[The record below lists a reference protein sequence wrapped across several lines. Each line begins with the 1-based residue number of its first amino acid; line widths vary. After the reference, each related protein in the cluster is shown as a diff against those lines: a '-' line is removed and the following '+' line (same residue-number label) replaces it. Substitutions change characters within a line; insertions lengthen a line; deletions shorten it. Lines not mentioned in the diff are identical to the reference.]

1 MRKLFASALIIAA
14 TFLFGMAQ
22 DNSSQQSREEL
33 AKLAKAPNEV
43 DGIGRAIVFVSDEN
57 GQPVKGAY
65 ATLESTWGGDHYC
78 ESFGSTD
85 REGAIALLPI
95 HMGTLRLVVKAKGY
109 QTSKTTIST
118 SSLSEPLRVTLS
130 RKS

>member
-14 TFLFGMAQ
+14 VCLVGIAQ
-22 DNSSQQSREEL
+22 DNDSSQSREEMARL
-33 AKLAKAPNEV
+33 ARAPQQV
-43 DGIGRAIVFVSDEN
+43 DGIGRAVVFVTDEA
-57 GQPVKGAY
+57 GKPVKGAY

-85 REGAIALLPI
+85 ADGAIALLPI

-109 QTSKTTIST
+109 QTTKLPVSLQ
-118 SSLSEPLRVTLS
+118 SLSEPVRVTLS
-130 RKS
+130 HK

>member
-14 TFLFGMAQ
+14 VCLVGIAQ
-22 DNSSQQSREEL
+22 DNSSSQSREEMS
-33 AKLAKAPNEV
+33 KLARAPQQI
-43 DGIGRAIVFVSDEN
+43 DGIGRAVVFVTNED

-85 REGAIALLPI
+85 SDGAIALLPI
-95 HMGTLRLVVKAKGY
+95 HMGTLQLVVKAKGY
-109 QTSKTTIST
+109 QTSKMPVSLN
-118 SSLSEPLRVTLS
+118 SLSEPLHVTLS
-130 RKS
+130 RK

>member
-14 TFLFGMAQ
+14 VCLVGIAQ
-22 DNSSQQSREEL
+22 DNSSSQSREEMS
-33 AKLAKAPNEV
+33 KLARAPQQV
-43 DGIGRAIVFVSDEN
+43 DGIGRAVVFVTDEGGN
-57 GQPVKGAY
+57 PVKGAY

-85 REGAIALLPI
+85 GDGAIALLPI

-109 QTSKTTIST
+109 ETSKMPVSLN
-118 SSLSEPLRVTLS
+118 SLSEPLHVTLS